1 MKMSFKEFTVSLK
14 LPYIGE
20 VSGKWAP
27 DESEQKAAWEMYVEL
42 VTRIS
47 VVSLGPDEGLVS
59 EALASLHSLFDITRS
74 ILRSYGPNVAR
85 PKIEHTYSFGYLA
98 VVVLN
103 GALRPLL
110 AKWHPLLTD
119 WESKKPDDK
128 SAVEWERAWKDKQ
141 GKDLNLALRQE
152 LSQVQSALV
161 QYANLLAEVADIPSL
176 IIEQVE
182 DAGER
187 ER

>member
-1 MKMSFKEFTVSLK
+1 MNMKFKEFGVSLK

-20 VSGKWAP
+20 ISGKWAP
-27 DESEQKAAWEMYVEL
+27 DEAEQKAAWEMYVEL

-47 VVSLGPDEGLVS
+47 VIELGPEEGLVR
-59 EALASLHSLFDITRS
+59 EALSSIYRLFDITRL

-98 VVVLN
+98 VAVLN

-110 AKWHPLLTD
+110 AKWHPLLSD

-128 SAVEWERAWKDKQ
+128 SPVEWEREWKNKQ
-141 GKDLNLALRQE
+141 GNDLNIELRQE
-152 LSQVQSALV
+152 LNRVREALV
-161 QYANLLAEVADIPSL
+161 QYTNLLAEVAGVPSL
-176 IIEQVE
+176 IIEPTEV
-182 DAGER
+182 
-187 ER
+187 